1 MSTAFFIVG
10 LLITAAGAVM
20 VFLARFQRPTTGG
33 TEEAFDVG
41 KVLEEFNKLLD
52 KIEQQYRIGVVMM
65 GFGLA
70 LVGVGAWLEAK
81 DAKDAAQEPSA
92 MAQPAI

>member
-1 MSTAFFIVG
+1 MSTACFIVG
-10 LLITAAGAVM
+10 LLITLAGVVM
-20 VFLARFQRPTTGG
+20 VFLARFQRPTTAD

-41 KVLEEFNKLLD
+41 KILEEFNELLD
-52 KIEQQYRIGVVMM
+52 KIEKQYRIGVVMM